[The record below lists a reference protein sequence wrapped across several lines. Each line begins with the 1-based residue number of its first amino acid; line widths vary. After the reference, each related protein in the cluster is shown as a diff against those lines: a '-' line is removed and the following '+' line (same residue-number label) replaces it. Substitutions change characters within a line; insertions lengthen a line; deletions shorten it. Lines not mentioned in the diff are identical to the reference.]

1 MWTEKKK
8 QRGGGVGCVSR
19 SLFLL
24 ALFSTAAG
32 FNAAGLAQLVERLTA
47 ERKVAGSIPGGRT
60 NTQGLKN
67 NREMKVLYMPP
78 SVNDL
83 VLRSLREEVSYFLFL
98 LQQRKKDTSAR
109 RLVLECTWVPN
120 SSRSTL
126 FQIFWKRTAGARVLS
141 KSLFTGY
148 FQGNSKQTFSLSI
161 SSSSR
166 ACSCS
171 CSITESFSWIN
182 YMHLFS
188 NLLTSECFKFEDA
201 VDLRLDLCTPF
212 FSFLHC
218 ASLRIAG
225 GIV

>member
-1 MWTEKKK
+1 MGITQRHVNRKKK

-32 FNAAGLAQLVERLTA
+32 LAQLVERLTA
-47 ERKVAGSIPGGRT
+47 EREVAGSIPGGWT

-83 VLRSLREEVSYFLFL
+83 VL
-98 LQQRKKDTSAR
+98 
-109 RLVLECTWVPN
+109 ECTWVPN

-126 FQIFWKRTAGARVLS
+126 FQIFWKRTPGARVLS

-171 CSITESFSWIN
+171 CSITESFPWIN

-218 ASLRIAG
+218 ASLRKAG